1 MKIWILSFV
10 ILTSII
16 GKSQEKFRIN
26 DAQKKE
32 LLKIS
37 PDVTKNVMIVE
48 KMLDSGSEPYINII
62 KQSYKNLSVKQ
73 ISKIESIVCIKCY
86 ENEWES
92 TLRDRETAA
101 KKEQQEKDSAYIA
114 IFKNKIDENTTG
126 LNYAIR
132 IGQISDVDSAQMIA
146 DEIMTSGKRKFVLY
160 AKYEEEYPTKEERLV
175 FYYYPD
181 TFTKEQMKADFDK
194 F

>member
-101 KKEQQEKDSAYIA
+101 RS
-114 IFKNKIDENTTG
+114 
-126 LNYAIR
+126 
-132 IGQISDVDSAQMIA
+132 
-146 DEIMTSGKRKFVLY
+146 
-160 AKYEEEYPTKEERLV
+160 EERRV
-175 FYYYPD
+175 G
-181 TFTKEQMKADFDK
+181 KECKSRS
-194 F
+194 